1 MGSQQMHSSKPE
13 HAHQCAHSKQQNNIA
28 AADGLLASDEH
39 EASSPSA
46 KGFLP
51 CCLVYCMP
59 AYMIAEEVKASNQQ
73 ECTLT
78 GKLTLLVSFSLEL
91 PEYLKR
97 LMCSSSTFGRR

>member
-1 MGSQQMHSSKPE
+1 
-13 HAHQCAHSKQQNNIA
+13 
-28 AADGLLASDEH
+28 
-39 EASSPSA
+39 
-46 KGFLP
+46 
-51 CCLVYCMP
+51 MP
-59 AYMIAEEVKASNQQ
+59 AYTSEEEVKVSKQQ

>member
-1 MGSQQMHSSKPE
+1 MSQ
-13 HAHQCAHSKQQNNIA
+13 
-28 AADGLLASDEH
+28 GLLTLLLGILHACIPE
-39 EASSPSA
+39 
-46 KGFLP
+46 L
-51 CCLVYCMP
+51 
-59 AYMIAEEVKASNQQ
+59 IAEEVKASNQQ